1 MTTHSKTHTTTAA
14 ERPFF
19 AHMLRIFALPIILFW
34 VLLTVAVNVLVPQL
48 EVISKERSTPLAPMD
63 APSMQAM
70 MRVGHNF
77 KEYNSN
83 STVMMVLEGQEPLGE
98 DAHRYY
104 DEILRKL
111 SKDHEHI
118 EHIQDFWSDRLTA
131 AGVQSP
137 DAKSSYVLLNLAGN
151 QGTTFANESVEAVRK
166 VIAETPAPPRVQAY
180 VAGPAALTADL
191 RAIGDA
197 SLKKITL
204 FTIAAIAT
212 MLLVVF
218 RSFSTMLTQL
228 FLTLLE
234 LACARGVVAF
244 LGYHNVMGLTTF
256 AVNIMVMLAIAA
268 GTDYGIFLIG
278 RYREAVVAGADR
290 ETAYYTTVRS
300 VTPVVLGSGLT
311 IAGAS
316 AVLYFTRLPYFHTMA
331 IPVAVGMLVVV
342 TAALTLGPAV
352 VVVVSRFGVLTPK
365 GLKRGKFW
373 RRVGTAVVRWPA
385 PIMVASFAVILVG
398 LVALPG
404 FKPGYD
410 DRHYLPKDTPV
421 NIGYAAADRHFSP
434 ARMAPDIT
442 MVEADHDMRNP
453 ADMLVL
459 DRVARNIMRVHG
471 IAMIQDITRPLGI
484 PLQHSSIPFQ
494 LSVAS
499 QLIIQNIKSLK
510 DRVADIQMISDQ
522 LNKDIGLLNELYDH
536 LVEVDNT
543 THDLAGVTKDTT
555 EVTDELRDHIAD
567 ALDFFRPFET
577 YFHWERHCYDIPVC
591 FALRSAFESAETS
604 DKLTEQLHL
613 LSDDVNRLD
622 FELPQAVNLLPA
634 VVDTLQLIYSL
645 VVTVHSTF
653 SGFVDQLE
661 DLSDTQ
667 IMMGQS
673 FDDSKNDDL
682 FYLPAEAFD
691 NKDFQTGLRLF
702 LSPDGK
708 SARFFV
714 THQTYPATPEGIARV
729 EPERTAAQ
737 EALKQSSLSDAKVFV
752 GGMAGLYEDMHD
764 GARYDL
770 MIAVVASLTLI
781 LLIMIMITRSLVAA
795 VVIVGTA
802 SSSIASSFGLSVL
815 VWQDLLGQPI
825 YWVTLVLAVIVLL
838 AVGSD
843 YNLLLVSRFEEE
855 IHVGLK
861 TGYIRAMAGSGGVV
875 TSAGMVFAFTMLAML
890 GSDLKAI
897 GMFGTTVC
905 IGLLLD
911 TFVVRALFMPS
922 IATLLGRW
930 FWWPQVMRPRGPNK
944 VRGIA
949 AHTPREDTSEDTDKL
964 AVVSAPRSS
973 APDPSDG

>member
-1 MTTHSKTHTTTAA
+1 MTERADAATNTHTKPK
-14 ERPFF
+14 RPFF
-19 AHMLRIFALPIILFW
+19 AHMLRIFAVPIIIGW
-34 VLLTVAVNVLVPQL
+34 VVLTIAVNIFVPQL
-48 EVISKERSTPLAPMD
+48 EVISEQHSAPLAPLD
-63 APSMQAM
+63 APSMKAAA
-70 MRVGHNF
+70 RVGRNF
-77 KEYNSN
+77 REYKSN
-83 STVMMVLEGQEPLGE
+83 STVMMVVVGEKELGA
-98 DAHRYY
+98 DAHHYY
-104 DEILRKL
+104 DDIVKKL
-111 SKDHEHI
+111 DEDHEHV

-131 AGVQSP
+131 AGVQSS
-137 DAKSSYVLLNLAGN
+137 DAKAAYVMLNLAGN
-151 QGTTFANESVEAVRK
+151 QGETFANESVAAVRK
-166 VIAETPAPPRVQAY
+166 AINDTPAPPGVQAY

-191 RAIGDA
+191 RAIGDS
-197 SLKKITL
+197 SLKKVTL
-204 FTIAAIAT
+204 FTIASIAL
-212 MLLVVF
+212 MLFVVF
-218 RSFSTMLTQL
+218 RSFATMLIQL
-228 FLTLLE
+228 ALTLLE
-234 LACARGVVAF
+234 LLCARGVVAV
-244 LGYHNVMGLTTF
+244 LGYHDVMGLTTF
-256 AVNIMVMLAIAA
+256 AVNILVMLSIAA

-278 RYREAVVAGADR
+278 RYREARVAGEDR
-290 ETAYYTTVRS
+290 VSAYYTTVRS

-331 IPVAVGMLVVV
+331 IPVAVGMVVV
-342 TAALTLGPAV
+342 VAAALTLGPAV
-352 VVVVSRFGVLTPK
+352 VVVASSFGLLVQKNPK
-365 GLKRGKFW
+365 PGRFW
-373 RRVGTAVVRWPA
+373 RRAGISVVRWPA

-410 DRHYLPKDTPV
+410 DRKYLPKDTPV
-421 NIGYAAADRHFSP
+421 NVGYAAAEKHFSA

-442 MVEADHDMRNP
+442 MVESDHDMRNP

-459 DRVARNIMRVHG
+459 DRVAKNIMRVVG

-494 LSVAS
+494 LSVAN

-510 DRVADIQMISDQ
+510 DRVGDIEKISDQ
-522 LNKDIGLLNELYDH
+522 LNKDIGLLNELYAH
-536 LVEVDNT
+536 LVEVDNI
-543 THDLAGVTKDTT
+543 THDLASVTQDTVA
-555 EVTDELRDHIAD
+555 VTDDLRDHIAD
-567 ALDFFRPFET
+567 SLDFFRPLQA
-577 YFHWERHCYDIPVC
+577 YFYWEPHCYDIPVC
-591 FALRSAFESAETS
+591 FALRSTFDAAETT
-604 DKLTEQLHL
+604 DKLTEQLNL
-613 LSDDVNRLD
+613 LSADINRLD
-622 FELPQAVNLLPA
+622 FTLPQAVNLLPA
-634 VVDTLQLIYSL
+634 VVDTLQLIYKL
-645 VVTVHSTF
+645 TLTVHSTF
-653 SGFVDQLE
+653 AAFIDQLE

-673 FDDSKNDDL
+673 FDDSKNDDF
-682 FYLPAEAFD
+682 FYLPPEAFD

-702 LSPDGK
+702 MSPDGK

-714 THQTYPATPEGIARV
+714 THQTYPATPAGIARV

-737 EALKQSSLSDAKVFV
+737 EGLKQSSLSDAKVFI
-752 GGMAGLYEDMHD
+752 GGMAPLYEDMQS
-764 GARYDL
+764 GATYDL

-781 LLIMIMITRSLVAA
+781 FLIMMMITRSLVAA

-815 VWQDLLGQPI
+815 IWQDIFGQHI

-875 TSAGMVFAFTMLAML
+875 TSAGMIFAVTMGIMFF
-890 GSDLKAI
+890 SDLKAI
-897 GMFGTTVC
+897 GMFGTTVA

-911 TFVVRALFMPS
+911 TFVVRAFFMPS

-930 FWWPQVMRPRGPNK
+930 FWWPQVVNPRGPIK

-949 AHTPREDTSEDTDKL
+949 AHAGHASEDTDKF
-964 AVVSAPRSS
+964 AAQR
-973 APDPSDG
+973 

>member
-1 MTTHSKTHTTTAA
+1 MTEHASSHTTTHAK
-14 ERPFF
+14 RPLF
-19 AHMLRIFALPIILFW
+19 AHTMRLFAVPIILFW
-34 VLLTVAVNVLVPQL
+34 AGLTVVVNVFVPQL
-48 EVISKERSTPLAPMD
+48 EVMSEQHSVPLAPMD

-70 MRVGHNF
+70 MRIGANF
-77 KEYNSN
+77 KEYKSN
-83 STVMMVLEGQEPLGE
+83 STVMMVLEGQQALGAA
-98 DAHRYY
+98 AHRYY
-104 DEILRKL
+104 DDVIKKL
-111 SKDHEHI
+111 EKDHEHI

-137 DAKSSYVLLNLAGN
+137 DAKSSYVLLNLVGN
-151 QGTTFANESVEAVRK
+151 QGETFANESVEAVRK
-166 VIAETPAPPRVQAY
+166 VIADTPEPPGVKAY
-180 VAGPAALTADL
+180 VTGPAALTADL

-197 SLKKITL
+197 SLVKITL
-204 FTIAAIAT
+204 FTIGAVAL
-212 MLLVVF
+212 MLLIVY
-218 RSFSTMLTQL
+218 RSFVAMLIQL

-244 LGYHNVMGLTTF
+244 LGYINVMGLTTF
-256 AVNIMVMLAIAA
+256 AVNIMVMLTIAA

-278 RYREAVVAGADR
+278 RYREAHLAGEDPV
-290 ETAYYTTVRS
+290 TAYYTTVRS
-300 VTPVVLGSGLT
+300 VTPVILGSGLT

-316 AVLYFTRLPYFHTMA
+316 AVLYFTRLPYFHSMA
-331 IPVAVGMLVVV
+331 IPVAVGMIVVV
-342 TAALTLGPAV
+342 AAALTLGPAV
-352 VVVVSRFGVLTPK
+352 VVVVSRFGLLVPK
-365 GLKRGKFW
+365 GLKQGRFW
-373 RRVGTAVVRWPA
+373 RRVGTGVVRWPA
-385 PIMVASFAVILVG
+385 PIMVASGAVILVG
-398 LVALPG
+398 LIVLPG

-410 DRHYLPKDTPV
+410 DRLYLPKDTPV
-421 NIGYAAADRHFSP
+421 NVGYAAAERHFTA

-442 MVEADHDMRNP
+442 MVEAEHDMRNP

-459 DRVARNIMRVHG
+459 DRVAKNIMRVVG

-484 PLQHSSIPFQ
+484 PLQHSSVPFQ
-494 LSVAS
+494 LSAAN

-510 DRVADIQMISDQ
+510 DRVADIQTISDQ
-522 LNKDIGLLNELYDH
+522 LAKDIDLITQMYTH
-536 LVEVDNT
+536 LVEIDNT
-543 THDLAGVTKDTT
+543 ADDLAGVTQETT
-555 EVTDELRDHIAD
+555 EISDEIRDHIAD
-567 ALDFFRPFET
+567 FDDFWRPIRSYFYWEKHCFDVPMCWSFRSTFDALDG
-577 YFHWERHCYDIPVC
+577 I
-591 FALRSAFESAETS
+591 
-604 DKLTEQLHL
+604 DKLSENLHK
-613 LSDDVNRLD
+613 LSKDVNRLD
-622 FELPQAVNLLPA
+622 VLLPQVTELLPA
-634 VVDTLQLIYSL
+634 VIDTLNIMRGL
-645 VVTVHSTF
+645 VVTVHSTL
-653 SGFVDQLE
+653 SGFVQQLE
-661 DLSDTQ
+661 DLSDSQ

-737 EALKQSSLSDAKVFV
+737 EALKQSSLSNAKVFV

-764 GARYDL
+764 GAKYDL
-770 MIAVVASLTLI
+770 MIAIVASLTLI
-781 LLIMIMITRSLVAA
+781 FLIMTLITRSVVAA

-815 VWQDLLGQPI
+815 IWQNVLGHDV
-825 YWVTLVLAVIVLL
+825 YWVTLVLSVIVLL

-843 YNLLLVSRFEEE
+843 YNLLLVSRFAEE

-861 TGYIRAMAGSGGVV
+861 TGYVRAMGGSGGVV
-875 TSAGMVFAFTMLAML
+875 TSAGMVFAFTMAAML
-890 GSDLKAI
+890 GSDLLAI
-897 GMFGTTVC
+897 GMFGSTVC

-930 FWWPQVMRPRGPNK
+930 FWWPQRVNPRGPNK

-949 AHTPREDTSEDTDKL
+949 ARAQSEDTEAL
-964 AVVSAPRSS
+964 QLPAR
-973 APDPSDG
+973 